1 MSVATGIIRG
11 GKLVLE
17 GEDQVLPEG
26 RRFTVVIDEDDAG
39 TRVDSERLRLLL
51 EAQAEIR
58 SGRSVSAE
66 EMLAEL
72 DQG

>member
-1 MSVATGIIRG
+1 MSVATGVIRG

-17 GEDQVLPEG
+17 GDEEPLPEG
-26 RRFTVVIDEDDAG
+26 RRFTVVIDDDESGA
-39 TRVDSERLRLLL
+39 RVDAEQLRLLL

-58 SGRSVSAE
+58 AGKSVSAE